1 MLEDEY
7 DEPANDENMA
17 SAINNLCEIIGIDVC
32 EIIGIDVCEIIGI
45 DLGTK
50 NTVVAV
56 MKNGKIEVIPT
67 PEGII

>member
-1 MLEDEY
+1 MVEEGNDDDNNEEDVNE
-7 DEPANDENMA
+7 ENMT
-17 SAINNLCEIIGIDVC
+17 SAINNLPDGA
-32 EIIGIDVCEIIGI
+32 CEIIGI

>member
-7 DEPANDENMA
+7 DEEPDNDETIA
-17 SAINNLCEIIGIDVC
+17 SAINNLQDG
-32 EIIGIDVCEIIGI
+32 VCEIIGI

>member
-1 MLEDEY
+1 MLAHLCDE
-7 DEPANDENMA
+7 ESANDETMA
-17 SAINNLCEIIGIDVC
+17 SAINNLQDG
-32 EIIGIDVCEIIGI
+32 VCEIIGI